1 MNYKKGISVIIPVYN
16 AGKYIRTCITSIV
29 LQTFKDL
36 EVIFVI
42 DKKTSDNSEK
52 IIKENVY
59 QLNDYKIIKPTES
72 SGAGYNR
79 NIAIEQAKREYIGFV
94 DADDFISKDFYEKLY
109 SFAQN
114 NNADVAIGGMIMLDE
129 NKKIIEA
136 KNQNNVIASNISEMY
151 SMMEYSTVWD
161 KIYRTDIIKQ
171 NNVIFSTGVM
181 HEDNTFMLKALLNTK
196 KMVSV
201 PNVFYYWN
209 RNSNSITMIEDNQ
222 QQCIDD
228 AFIVF
233 NQVLDIL
240 SNANIPTDYKD
251 KIVCHNMIN
260 YAGDALKIKKYY
272 IVILNK
278 LKLLL
283 GKDRAYEICYK
294 LEHNQKI

>member
-16 AGKYIRTCITSIV
+16 AEKYIRTCITSIV

-42 DKKTSDNSEK
+42 DKKSSDNSEK